1 MKPINEPTKKDMRH
15 MSNKKANDAVH
26 EGIESALL
34 LLMREKP
41 FDDIT
46 ITEIIKRAK
55 VSRISYYR
63 NYDSK
68 EAILDNFLERFIFRT
83 VCVVSQFDAGTDGLD
98 AWVLLLEMT
107 RAAADDYKL
116 LLDAGFGDMILRK
129 FILGLDRANQGKDE
143 ELYMRNVYLA
153 GCLYSILTQWILD
166 DMKTDH
172 HLIARICSDLMFK
185 GLK

>member
-1 MKPINEPTKKDMRH
+1 
-15 MSNKKANDAVH
+15 MSNKSANDAVH

-41 FDDIT
+41 FDDIS

-63 NYDSK
+63 NYNSK
-68 EAILDNFLERFIFRT
+68 EDILENFLERFIFRT
-83 VCVVSQFDAGTDGLD
+83 ICVVSQFDGDTDGIE

-107 RAAADDYKL
+107 RASADDYRL
-116 LLDAGFGDMILRK
+116 LLNAGFGDRILRK
-129 FILGLDRANQGKDE
+129 IILGLDRPNQGRDKA
-143 ELYMRNVYLA
+143 LYIRNTYLG
-153 GCLYSILTQWILD
+153 GCLFSVLSQWILD
-166 DMKTDH
+166 DMATDA
-172 HLIARICSDLMFK
+172 HLIAATCNELMFS